1 MKHTKK
7 LASLLLALVL
17 AFALAVPAFAED
29 GYSITITNS
38 ATGHTYEA
46 YQIFTGDLAEKD
58 GKKVTYKANCPKMN
72 APGPELK
79 RLYGPALVYVALPL
93 AIGTTILG
101 DTDLKKGIVFSD
113 ELDPDD
119 FLKRMMDTG
128 YPYKWK
134 ESVIEG

>member
-1 MKHTKK
+1 M
-7 LASLLLALVL
+7 LPAL
-17 AFALAVPAFAED
+17 
-29 GYSITITNS
+29 SS
-38 ATGHTYEA
+38 
-46 YQIFTGDLAEKD
+46 
-58 GKKVTYKANCPKMN
+58 
-72 APGPELK
+72 K
-79 RLYGPALVYVALPL
+79 RLYGTALVYVALPL